1 MSSNYNQNKKV
12 SLSKF
17 ESMLKTN
24 NVYFFDS
31 TEFEGIIQY
40 YLDVGRQSL
49 AYKAIKLGLE
59 QHPSSI
65 NLKLLNA
72 ELLIYEDKL
81 DAADKI
87 LTELHAIEPN
97 NEEIYVQKATIFSK
111 SCEHQKAIDSLKI
124 ALVYTD
130 DKADILA
137 MIGTEYLY
145 LDNFQNARENF
156 AKCLEVDYE
165 DYSSLYN
172 VIYCS

>member
-59 QHPSSI
+59 QLNISFRIVTRESLFNYSDILTQDIDFNKIII
-65 NLKLLNA
+65 NTTPLGMYPNTENYPKIPYKELTERHLLFD
-72 ELLIYEDKL
+72 LIYNPSETLFLKYGREQKSQIKNGL
-81 DAADKI
+81 EMLQIQAEVSWNI
-87 LTELHAIEPN
+87 WN
-97 NEEIYVQKATIFSK
+97 NQVVKY
-111 SCEHQKAIDSLKI
+111 
-124 ALVYTD
+124 
-130 DKADILA
+130 
-137 MIGTEYLY
+137 
-145 LDNFQNARENF
+145 
-156 AKCLEVDYE
+156 
-165 DYSSLYN
+165 
-172 VIYCS
+172 